1 MATITRGA
9 DSFPIKI
16 ANIGVRSAEEL
27 FFSVEMWED
36 DLETLQRRLSL
47 KESRDGTDFTVLR
60 LSNGGTI
67 TIDLSEVLFVS
78 TAPYVELNYT
88 TGEDEFYDDEQY

>member
-9 DSFPIKI
+9 YSFPIKN
-16 ANIGVRSAEEL
+16 ANIGIRGAEEL
-27 FFSVEMWED
+27 FFSVEMWDD
-36 DLETLQRRLSL
+36 DLEILQQKLTS
-47 KESRDGTDFTVLR
+47 KESRGGTDFTVLR

-78 TAPYVELNYT
+78 TAPYDDSNYT
-88 TGEDEFYDDEQY
+88 SREDEFYDDEYY